1 MSDIRRE
8 RTLASASA
16 QALPRISWGAI
27 VAGSL
32 LAMALQFML
41 GLLGLGIGLSSIEAG
56 STSGNAGAL
65 LSAGGLWTVAVV
77 LIGLFVGAYAA
88 GRLSGSVS
96 RTDAVLHGV
105 ITWATSTLVVVF
117 LLTSGASAVVGG
129 AFGAIGSSIQGLTQA
144 AAAAAPQS
152 SSALPDPIRREVA
165 QLLDRATAAPAPQ
178 TASDASG
185 VDGEDG
191 VVADGEANVE
201 GQAAQAGSADVASAV
216 TMIAAGLAEDATSDE
231 RTAAVQAISDG
242 AGIPTAQARQRLQA
256 FQQRFD
262 EAQRDAR
269 RAAAEAAQVVS
280 SASFGAFVA
289 LLLGLLVGAAG
300 GFVGRSRRPVM

>member
-8 RTLASASA
+8 RMTAGPVSHDR
-16 QALPRISWGAI
+16 QRISWGAI

-41 GLLGLGIGLSSIEAG
+41 GLLGLGIGLSSVDGGAQAD
-56 STSGNAGAL
+56 AGAL
-65 LSAGGLWTVAVV
+65 LSASGLWTVAVV

-88 GRLSGSVS
+88 GRLSGSTS

-105 ITWATSTLVVVF
+105 VTWATSTLVVVY

-144 AAAAAPQS
+144 AATAAPQS
-152 SSALPDPIRREVA
+152 MSGLPAPIRREVE
-165 QLLDRATAAPAPQ
+165 QLLDQSGPAAGAGTATPEESEDTDSQAPATAEQPAPA
-178 TASDASG
+178 
-185 VDGEDG
+185 
-191 VVADGEANVE
+191 
-201 GQAAQAGSADVASAV
+201 GSVNLAETV
-216 TMIAAGLAEDATSDE
+216 TTIAAGLAEDATSDE
-231 RTAAVQAISDG
+231 RSAAVQAIADG
-242 AGIPTAQARQRLQA
+242 AGISTGEARQRLQA

-262 EAQRDAR
+262 EAQREAR
-269 RAAAEAAQVVS
+269 RAAADAAQVVS
-280 SASFGAFVA
+280 TASFGAFVA

-300 GFVGRSRRPVM
+300 GFAGRSRRSVI

>member
-1 MSDIRRE
+1 M
-8 RTLASASA
+8 ASASA

-41 GLLGLGIGLSSIEAG
+41 GLLGLGIGLSSIEAAAAG
-56 STSGNAGAL
+56 DAGAL
-65 LSAGGLWTVAVV
+65 LSAGGLWTIAVV
-77 LIGLFVGAYAA
+77 LIGLFVGAYTA

-144 AAAAAPQS
+144 ATTAAPQS
-152 SSALPDPIRREVA
+152 DTGLPDPIRREVA

-178 TASDASG
+178 PADAAG
-185 VDGEDG
+185 PDGEDA
-191 VVADGEANVE
+191 VAGDGEANVA
-201 GQAAQAGSADVASAV
+201 GQTAEAGSVDLASAV
-216 TMIAAGLAEDATSDE
+216 STIAAGLAEDATSDE
-231 RTAAVQAISDG
+231 RSAAVQAIADG

-300 GFVGRSRRPVM
+300 GFVGRSRRSVM

>member
-8 RTLASASA
+8 RTMASASA

-41 GLLGLGIGLSSIEAG
+41 GLLGLGIGLSSIEAAAAG
-56 STSGNAGAL
+56 DAGAL
-65 LSAGGLWTVAVV
+65 LSAGGLWTIAVV

-144 AAAAAPQS
+144 AATAAPQS
-152 SSALPDPIRREVA
+152 DSGLPDPIRREVA
-165 QLLDRATAAPAPQ
+165 QLLDRASAAPAPQ
-178 TASDASG
+178 PTADAAG
-185 VDGEDG
+185 PDGEDG
-191 VVADGEANVE
+191 VAGDGEANDASS
-201 GQAAQAGSADVASAV
+201 AAQAGSADLAGAV
-216 TMIAAGLAEDATSDE
+216 TTIAAGLAEDATSDE
-231 RTAAVQAISDG
+231 RTAAVQAIADG